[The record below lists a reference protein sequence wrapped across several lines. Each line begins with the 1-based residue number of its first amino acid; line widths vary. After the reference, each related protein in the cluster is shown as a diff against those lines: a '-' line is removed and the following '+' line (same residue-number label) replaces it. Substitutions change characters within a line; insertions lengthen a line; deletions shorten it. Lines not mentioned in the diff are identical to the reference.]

1 MKILQVAYQSRISGG
16 EKVLYDLAVSLRAR
30 GHELLAVCPEP
41 GQLPDSLAAK
51 GVRAE
56 IIPFRKTYDLA
67 AAGRLA
73 AFIRREKV
81 EVLHSHS
88 MLTNIL
94 SRIAGRWAR
103 VPVSVST
110 EHLTMELARGGRGE
124 GLSERLKAV
133 YYRRLDNFT
142 SRLGDRVIA
151 VSAAVRADLLE
162 QGMDPGRVTVIQNGI
177 EIPPLDPGAG
187 RRTRAE
193 LGIPAETPVIGT
205 VGRLSPQK
213 DYPTLLQ
220 AASAVVAAC
229 PRAVFLVLGDGDL
242 RLALEKRAE
251 ELGLGESFRFL
262 GYRENVM
269 AMVSAFDIFALSSL
283 WEGLPLAVLE
293 AMALA
298 RPVVATAVPGTAEAL
313 AQGGAGFT
321 VPLRDHNSLAERI
334 IELVEDPEQARR
346 MGAEGRRQVEARFSR
361 ERMVGEHEALYREL
375 LRQRSR

>member
-1 MKILQVAYQSRISGG
+1 MRILQVAYQSRISGG

-41 GQLPDSLAAK
+41 GQLPESLEAE

-81 EVLHSHS
+81 EILHSHS

-124 GLSERLKAV
+124 GLSERLKAA

-162 QGMDPGRVTVIQNGI
+162 QGMDPQRVTVIQNGI
-177 EIPPLDPGAG
+177 EIPALDPEAG
-187 RRTRAE
+187 RQARAE
-193 LGIPAETPVIGT
+193 LGIPEDTPVIGT

-213 DYPTLLQ
+213 DYPTLLE
-220 AASAVVAAC
+220 AAAVVAEAF

-242 RLALEKRAE
+242 RPSLEKRAE
-251 ELGLGESFRFL
+251 RLGLGENFRFL
-262 GYRENVM
+262 GYRANVM
-269 AMVSAFDIFALSSL
+269 ETVAAFDIFALSSL

-313 AQGGAGFT
+313 AAGGAGFT
-321 VPLRDHNSLAERI
+321 VPLRDHNALAERI
-334 IELVEDPEQARR
+334 IELVRDPEKARR
-346 MGAEGRRQVEARFSR
+346 MGAEGRRQAVGKFSR
-361 ERMVGEHEALYREL
+361 ERMMAEHEQLYREL
-375 LRQRSR
+375 LR